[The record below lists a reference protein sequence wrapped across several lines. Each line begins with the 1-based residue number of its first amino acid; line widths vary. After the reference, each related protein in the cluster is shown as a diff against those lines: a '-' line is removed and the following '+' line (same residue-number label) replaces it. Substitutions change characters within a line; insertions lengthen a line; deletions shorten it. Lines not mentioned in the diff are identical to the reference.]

1 MSKITKRILSG
12 VLSAGMILT
21 AVCAMPFA
29 ANAAEETSATGVTTK
44 TIKPDIPS
52 SESSRLKMIDEENGR
67 YSVQTYYKASSS
79 YYDARESATEE
90 QKQVAYT
97 GGNAFVQYDLGE
109 AHDNKEYDMK
119 SDSATNF
126 LDIEFYLT
134 THETT
139 RASITGNTPKAV
151 DSLMQNKATMQML
164 HLEKSS
170 ILSANQGICYKLE
183 ESSDKTATSSAVG
196 YKALKIGKDTE
207 HKVRFLMD
215 CKNAKV
221 YMFMDGAQLSEV
233 SYPNTTIAEYSD
245 ASTNYVQEFRYIVF
259 RVPTGTQCG
268 VEALK
273 LSDAKVTVYDN
284 TSTATLQDVYES
296 GLEEM
301 VTTNP
306 TATIGGNATLA
317 SEGTTHT
324 LTCTENSKE
333 MSGRFAFSNPISFA
347 DGSETSEASST
358 GLTLPEVGLIHF
370 SATLKANNF
379 DFTNNLRVDIE
390 GSHTNSKEVRLQSIT
405 CGLNKKPTDS
415 SSPDAILP
423 GLENGTEYKY
433 DVIIDKDKK
442 AYNYINGVYCGESM
456 YKRVG
461 SSDGEMFTATNIR
474 LMLSGSTSTK
484 TTLTVIDPVV
494 NTYYD
499 VAGKNWTV
507 DKVRSE
513 VAGDAEVKYNTVKI
527 ADNSAGGE
535 DITVNI
541 YGAIEGKLVILAGYS
556 DDGTVLTYATKL
568 DNTKR
573 MQAVKG
579 VDMTDIDSMRVFIWN
594 GTTLEP
600 YDTAVVYTAPTSV
613 Q

>member
-29 ANAAEETSATGVTTK
+29 ANATEGTSATGVTTD
-44 TIKPDIPS
+44 TIAPS
-52 SESSRLKMIDEENGR
+52 LNETNRLQIIDEKNGR
-67 YSVQTYYKASSS
+67 YSVQTYYNTGSS

-90 QKQVAYT
+90 QKQVAYI
-97 GGNAFVQYDLGE
+97 GGNTYVQYDLGK
-109 AHDNKEYDMK
+109 AYDMK

-139 RASITGNTPKAV
+139 RATIDSKAV
-151 DSLMQNKATMQML
+151 SALSTNKATWQML
-164 HLEKSS
+164 QLKNESS
-170 ILSANQGICYKLE
+170 VSDKKGICYRQDQTN
-183 ESSDKTATSSAVG
+183 DKEATSSASG
-196 YKALKIGKDTE
+196 YKALQIGKDTE

-221 YMFMDGAQLSEV
+221 YMFMDGAKLSEV
-233 SYPNTTIAEYSD
+233 SYPNTAIEENS
-245 ASTNYVQEFRYIVF
+245 NYTQTFQYIVF

-296 GLEEM
+296 GLEEK
-301 VTTNP
+301 VTTAVGVVKRSNSTVSAEGTKYTMTCTGTGTEESAKVALPDKLTLAEKADATEETSGGLSAP
-306 TATIGGNATLA
+306 TA
-317 SEGTTHT
+317 
-324 LTCTENSKE
+324 
-333 MSGRFAFSNPISFA
+333 
-347 DGSETSEASST
+347 
-358 GLTLPEVGLIHF
+358 GLVHF
-370 SATLKANNF
+370 STMLELGENGNDVENIQIRLVGDYGTDARET
-379 DFTNNLRVDIE
+379 
-390 GSHTNSKEVRLQSIT
+390 RLQAGTNIGFAIT
-405 CGLNKKPTDS
+405 ASGKEDQ
-415 SSPDAILP
+415 ILP
-423 GLENGTEYKY
+423 YLGKNEYKL
-433 DVIIDKDKK
+433 DIVMTPVSGETATGK
-442 AYNYINGVYCGESM
+442 AYFYINGVYCGESM
-456 YKRVG
+456 YKQLAEKEGVKPDKLYTIEDIEIFVNNG
-461 SSDGEMFTATNIR
+461 MTT
-474 LMLSGSTSTK
+474 SGSETQLIFTN
-484 TTLTVIDPVV
+484 PVV
-494 NTYYD
+494 NTYYN

-527 ADNSAGGE
+527 ADSSTEGQK

-541 YGAIEGKLVILAGYS
+541 YGAIEEKLVILAGYS
-556 DDGTVLTYATKL
+556 DNGTVLTYATKL

-573 MQAVKG
+573 TQTVTG
-579 VDMTDIDSMRVFIWN
+579 VNMTDIDSMRVFIWN

-600 YDTAVVYTAPTSV
+600 YDTAVVYTAPTSA